1 MSTTINIFQA
11 NINKLGIVNSKNYI
25 NVFRNEVAGDTS
37 QENIRFED
45 PNCKALIT
53 REFGE
58 NGEITY
64 ARAAEIS
71 TESFN
76 SINVTSSSSG
86 PSVWDGIKKFNEFKY
101 FTGVKKIFT
110 EVAEKGTSA
119 RRGGFRAAKDLEE
132 IELPSTIEELGV
144 QIFSVNTNNNGQLKR
159 IVIPAG
165 CVISPG
171 TSCFFGCSNMTEIIY
186 NPDTFTGEE
195 CRGVFRNCISLTS
208 SFDVTK
214 MNNIGSYLFENCHSI
229 TGVID
234 FTGKTVIP
242 LKCLALYSDGIG
254 ASIGDLGIHIVIPN
268 TIQIIGDRA
277 FVLRNNSTFQA
288 DFSNCTSIGVFAFY
302 GCTNLQLTDSA
313 QLSKCES
320 IGEQA
325 FGNCKN
331 LLNNINLLD
340 LTSAKTIGR
349 ESLLNTEGTGRI
361 YNKNSAITI
370 KFGTALEQ
378 LSVPVDDSATFAD
391 WQPFWVGKYIIPTT
405 NTHYKTEDDGQTI
418 YSKDGSVLVDGAV
431 TMAGELRVKD
441 GTKIIRAACFRCN
454 GGTDLVPGQTITIGL
469 TSIVL
474 PSSLIK
480 IQDRVFQYSKMIR
493 SIISYATTPPAILFN
508 TAFSNISTSIQE
520 IKVPANSVNAYKNA
534 SGWSRWASVIKSI

>member
-1 MSTTINIFQA
+1 MSTINIFGT
-11 NINKLGIVNSKNYI
+11 NINKTGIVNSKSYI

-76 SINVTSSSSG
+76 SINVTNSSANSSG

-101 FTGVKKIFT
+101 FIGVKKIFSELIET
-110 EVAEKGTSA
+110 NT

-132 IELPSTIEELGV
+132 IELPSTLEELGV
-144 QIFSVNTNNNGQLKR
+144 LAFAMNNNNGQLKR
-159 IVIPAG
+159 IEIPAG

-171 TSCFFGCSNMTEIIY
+171 SSCFYGCSNMTEIIY
-186 NPDTFTGEE
+186 NSDTFTGEN
-195 CRGVFRNCISLTS
+195 CKGVFRNCISLTS

-214 MNNIGSYLFENCHSI
+214 MNNIGSRLFENCPSI

-234 FTGKTVIP
+234 FTGKTKIP
-242 LKCLALYSDGIG
+242 LLCLALYSGGIG
-254 ASIGDLGIHIVIPN
+254 ASIGDLGIHIIIPS
-268 TIQIIGDRA
+268 TIQIIEDRA
-277 FVLRNNSTFQA
+277 FVLRKNSTFQA
-288 DFSNCTSIGVFAFY
+288 DFSNCTSIGYNAFF

-313 QLSKCES
+313 QLSKCVS
-320 IGEQA
+320 IGELA
-325 FGNCKN
+325 FATCKN
-331 LLNNINLLD
+331 FLNNINLLD

-349 ESLLNTEGTGRI
+349 ESLFSTEGTSRI

-370 KFGTALEQ
+370 KFGNALEQ
-378 LSVPVDDSATFAD
+378 LSFPVDDDSVTFAD

-418 YSKDGSVLVDGAV
+418 YSKDGSVLVDGAD

-454 GGTDLVPGQTITIGL
+454 GGTNLVPGQTITIGL